1 MVGGAGGLPRLET
14 SKAPT
19 TTEEL
24 MAKRKK
30 AQNKQADAPPAAPT
44 LPYGRAHLIRIPDL
58 EARRRAAGVLGS
70 VPFPHCGFSDHRFL
84 VLNEHLEVLRREG
97 IPFEDIT

>member
-1 MVGGAGGLPRLET
+1 
-14 SKAPT
+14 
-19 TTEEL
+19 

-30 AQNKQADAPPAAPT
+30 AQNKKAGAPSAEPP
-44 LPYGRAHLIRIPDL
+44 PPWSGRAHLIRIPDL
-58 EARRRAAGVLGS
+58 EARKRAAGVLGS

-84 VLNEHLEVLRREG
+84 VLNEHLDVLRREG